1 MDERL
6 DDPFPSDLGP
16 LPELSSV
23 PGTAESLTLDQ
34 SYLGPMLFLPPISYE
49 EFRTEYELL
58 DLLNRGT
65 YSLVRKARVRSTD
78 ELVAVKI
85 VDISKFPAAEG
96 VVQREIETLLV
107 IQHEHCIQ
115 MRAYCRH
122 GKDVYIV
129 ANLAKGDVVID
140 WLQQKRRCTEIE
152 SAIVLFGILSGV
164 LYMHSNKIVHRDLK
178 LENLIFDTKGDIQS
192 VKILDYGFSKILHGN
207 LDALTTFCGSPQY
220 VAPEIL
226 QMTMNLGGPRPAPYT
241 YAVDCWSIG
250 VILYMLLAGYAPF
263 EEENEML
270 MF

>member
-1 MDERL
+1 
-6 DDPFPSDLGP
+6 
-16 LPELSSV
+16 
-23 PGTAESLTLDQ
+23 
-34 SYLGPMLFLPPISYE
+34 
-49 EFRTEYELL
+49 
-58 DLLNRGT
+58 
-65 YSLVRKARVRSTD
+65 
-78 ELVAVKI
+78 
-85 VDISKFPAAEG
+85 
-96 VVQREIETLLV
+96 
-107 IQHEHCIQ
+107 

-178 LENLIFDTKGDIQS
+178 LENLIFDTKGEKPVHFPIGSPPPCVPWPRSSSLVSWSMDRRPPARVCIGKLTPWILFFSARAPPPIAGDIQS

-263 EEENEML
+263 GR
-270 MF
+270 FFSFPSF